1 MLVSAVV
8 KFREVTPAILP
19 PAHWLF
25 TLTFT
30 ILATLLL
37 LLPTKL
43 GLGTMV
49 KVAPSYPCIPA
60 VADSKLKGR
69 VCANPTLREAVSR
82 MARILFIFKCN
93 AGDIMEPGILKVLAN
108 LIRVQVKDIGHGKMH
123 ASPYS
128 LVWAAPVSSWEASAM
143 PWFGR

>member
-25 TLTFT
+25 TLTLT

-49 KVAPSYPCIPA
+49 KVAPSYPCMPA

-82 MARILFIFKCN
+82 EARSLFIFN
-93 AGDIMEPGILKVLAN
+93 AMRATKGSRNFEGLSESNK
-108 LIRVQVKDIGHGKMH
+108 GT
-123 ASPYS
+123 S
-128 LVWAAPVSSWEASAM
+128 
-143 PWFGR
+143 